1 MEEFQS
7 KYTYVTDNKQAPR
20 VNPKPPI
27 SYFAQNNLNN
37 LQLLTHHRFPIKPY
51 NTPLLDFETSH
62 PIFIPPTSSSI
73 RIIQHLFLSPLFITL
88 PLIHCWQ
95 IQSHQEIPPFF
106 FPCPFSIQIWR
117 YIETDHNS
125 PYAPI
130 ICDSSKTQHATS
142 LLLTLYHVFL
152 SIFPLRLKTSTLIR
166 TQIFIWLLM
175 QK

>member
-7 KYTYVTDNKQAPR
+7 KYTYVTDNKQAPL
-20 VNPKPPI
+20 VNPKPLI

-73 RIIQHLFLSPLFITL
+73 RIIQHLFLSPLFTL

-95 IQSHQEIPPFF
+95 IQSHQEIP
-106 FPCPFSIQIWR
+106 
-117 YIETDHNS
+117 H
-125 PYAPI
+125 YAPI
-130 ICDSSKTQHATS
+130 LCDSSKTQHATS